1 MIVYCIIMLIFYF
14 SQRTSRRLETKQH
27 YNRIALPNIH
37 DFRYKTNSQI
47 YLIHGIAVASILTD
61 ARGA

>member
-1 MIVYCIIMLIFYF
+1 MLIFYF

-27 YNRIALPNIH
+27 YNHIALPNIH

-47 YLIHGIAVASILTD
+47 YLIHGIAVPSILRD
-61 ARGA
+61 A